1 MIQRTRNKQAI
12 TNPHILELIQE
23 CVTNTKDM
31 GFSLPS
37 SLRFLERKNTKRSA
51 GTAFCI
57 KKVIVLSNFIYKE
70 KDDAIKSVI
79 YHELG
84 HIIAGVG
91 AHHGPVWKKIVNKM
105 TKTTGIKIPRLY
117 DEKTLP
123 VHAAEKAALAKFVFR
138 CKKCGGIMY
147 YYKRSRFTDTYD
159 ELNKLGKPRWTCTCC
174 GGTFEKIK

>member
-1 MIQRTRNKQAI
+1 MIQKTRNKQAI

-37 SLRFLERKNTKRSA
+37 SLRFAERKNAKGLV
-51 GTAFCI
+51 GTASCV

-70 KDDAIKSVI
+70 KDDTIKSVI

-84 HIIAGVG
+84 HIIAGAG
-91 AHHGPVWKKIVNKM
+91 AHHGPVWKKVVNKM
-105 TKTTGIKIPRLY
+105 TEVTGIKISRLY
-117 DEKTLP
+117 NDEMMP
-123 VHAAEKAALAKFVFR
+123 VHAAEKANIAKFIFR
-138 CKKCGGIMY
+138 CKKCGGIVY
-147 YYKRSRFTDTYD
+147 YYKRARFTDTYD
-159 ELNKLGKPRWTCTCC
+159 ELNKLGNPRWTCTHC